1 MLTGNR
7 RPDVV
12 VVGAGFAGLS
22 AARRLRQQGLSVT
35 VLEARDRV
43 GGRTLSR
50 TLPNGITI
58 DLGGQWIGPKQLKIA
73 QLVAEY
79 GIETIPTFGDGNELR
94 RYDGELLTRTPEA
107 AQALFDRVDQLTV
120 QLPLAA
126 PWTHPQ
132 AAEWDRQTFA
142 SWLQR
147 EAAEP
152 AAARLVGRG
161 VSGGLLAGDAGDHS
175 LLQTL
180 FYVASG
186 GGIASLMDCEGGAQH
201 ERIVGGSQVVAEA
214 MAADLGAAVRLD
226 QPVRRIIQH
235 PDSVTVVTDDEW
247 YTAQHVVVA
256 IPPVLAGR
264 IVYEPGLPAARDG
277 LCQRMPGGYALKAH
291 AFYRHPFWRDAGWS
305 GWALTDEG
313 VVSETFDNSPPD
325 GSFYDLVVF
334 VYGAEAHLLRRESPD
349 RQRTLIVDN
358 LVTLYGER
366 ARELSDF
373 LIFDWTAEPWTRGC
387 FSGHLT
393 PGGWT
398 AFGPALREP
407 VGRLHWAG
415 TETAVE
421 WNGYLD
427 GAIESGW
434 RAAAEIISSST

>member
-1 MLTGNR
+1 MPAETHR
-7 RPDVV
+7 ADVV

-22 AARRLRQQGLSVT
+22 AARRLQEQGLTVV

-43 GGRTLSR
+43 GGRALSR

-58 DLGGQWIGPKQLKIA
+58 DLGGQWIGPKQLKVN
-73 QLVAEY
+73 QLVDEY
-79 GIETIPTFGDGNELR
+79 GIETIPTFTDGNELKL
-94 RYDGELLTRTPEA
+94 YNGELCTETPKA
-107 AQALFDRVDQLTV
+107 VQALFDRIDELGSQI
-120 QLPLAA
+120 PLAE
-126 PWTHPQ
+126 PWTYWRAGQ
-132 AAEWDRQTFA
+132 WDRQTFA
-142 SWLQR
+142 SWLR
-147 EAAEP
+147 EEATESAAAE
-152 AAARLVGRG
+152 LVGRA

-180 FYVASG
+180 FYVSSG
-186 GGIASLMDCEGGAQH
+186 GGIASLLDCEGGAQH
-201 ERIVGGSQVVAEA
+201 ERIVGGSQVITQAIA
-214 MAADLGAAVRLD
+214 LDLGSAVRYN

-235 PDSVTVVTDDEW
+235 TDSVTVVTDDGR
-247 YTAQHVVVA
+247 YTAAHVVVA
-256 IPPVLAGR
+256 VPPVLAGR

-277 LCQRMPGGYALKAH
+277 LMQRMPAGYALKAH
-291 AFYRHPFWRDAGWS
+291 VFYQRPFWRDAGWC

-334 VYGAEAHLLRRESPD
+334 VYGVEAHMIRRQSPE
-349 RQRTLIVDN
+349 RQRTLIIDN
-358 LVTLYGER
+358 LVRLYGAK

-407 VGRLHWAG
+407 VDRLHWAG

-421 WNGYLD
+421 WNGYID

-434 RAAAEIISSST
+434 RAAAEIMSSST